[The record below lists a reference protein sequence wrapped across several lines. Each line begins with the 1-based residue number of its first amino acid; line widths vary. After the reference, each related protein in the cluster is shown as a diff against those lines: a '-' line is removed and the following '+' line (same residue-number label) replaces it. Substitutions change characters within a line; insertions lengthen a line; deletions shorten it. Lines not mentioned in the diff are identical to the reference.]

1 MKDGLCREEILDFV
15 ARDFEQYPW
24 SIRTLDQRL
33 RHFEIYYHDRT
44 VSVEQVQ
51 EAVREELQ
59 GPGKLLGYRAMQQKI
74 RKYHGLTVPRDLVYA
89 VMYEQDPIALER
101 RAPGKTKK
109 EKGNFTTR
117 GPNWVYSLDGHD
129 KLMGFQNSTFPI
141 AVYGCL
147 DTCSRKVLWIKV
159 CTSNSHP
166 KLIGRFYL
174 EYLYEHRTIASRLR
188 LDKGTETGIMA
199 TMYAYI
205 RQEHGDMQPEETV
218 TYGPST
224 SNQVSQ
230 ESYNETDD
238 FLLQE
243 ISTFPLQR
251 QFILFG
257 RREKSTVACA

>member
-1 MKDGLCREEILDFV
+1 MAGFRSNEWKDDLILKETLQNHVKDGLCREEILDFV

-24 SIRTLDQRL
+24 SMRTLDRRL

-51 EAVREELQ
+51 EAVREELE

-101 RAPGKTKK
+101 RAPGFKTKR

-117 GPNWVYSLDGHD
+117 GPNWVHSLDGHD

-159 CTSNSHP
+159 WASNSHP

-174 EYLYEHRTIASRLR
+174 DYLYEHKTIASRLR

-199 TMYAYI
+199 TMHAYI
-205 RQEHGDMQPEETV
+205 RQVHGDMQPEETV
-218 TYGPST
+218 IYGPST
-224 SNQVSQ
+224 SNQVSWKFK
-230 ESYNETDD
+230 N
-238 FLLQE
+238 
-243 ISTFPLQR
+243 
-251 QFILFG
+251 
-257 RREKSTVACA
+257 